1 MPEYSTPGVYYE
13 RADVGTSVISPL
25 RTDITGFVGIAR
37 RGPLHVPVVVE
48 SWRQFVACFGEFTGA
63 GYLAYAVRS
72 FFENGGRRCWIV
84 RVASPAASTSGVV
97 VQDLS
102 TKPHPPTW
110 LGAWLVRAANPGV
123 WGDDLDIALRATHR
137 AQTTGRLTDGLF
149 EYLEVA
155 SVTGFSRATHVRIV
169 QPSGTATFHV
179 ISCIDA
185 EHKRL
190 YFVSPKPELSLSYD
204 APLIGIDANQNL
216 LIESVEYTLLVRQQ
230 GRLIATY
237 DGLTLVP
244 EHLHY
249 GPRVLADPVEERA
262 EGDSLES
269 LLLAADEMPDLVVIE
284 DLRAPS
290 EIAQLQPIDPLDAFT
305 ALTGGTDGLAAL
317 SISDFIGDP
326 DDLLASYADRVLAY
340 RGLRALERV
349 SELAIVAIP
358 DINIQPLP
366 PPQKAPLPPCVP
378 DPCLPDPPL
387 RPATPRPPTVGD
399 LPPLFTEQQI
409 FAVQSAMIE
418 QCEQRR
424 DRIAL
429 LDPPYALV
437 RDDRLGIG
445 AVRAWRQRFDSKYA
459 AFYFPW
465 LKVEDPLRLIPSLI
479 RDVPPSGHVAGFYAK
494 TDSEIGCHKAPAN
507 GALAW
512 VQDATVAVAEVAHG
526 VLNAENINAIRAFPG
541 RGLRIFGARTV
552 SSDPDWRYVNV
563 RRLLMMI
570 EKAVHLS
577 CQWAVFEPNNVFTRA
592 KLHLALTS
600 FLLALWQRGA
610 LMGASAR
617 EAFFVRC
624 NKDNNPAAA
633 RDDGQLLAEVGVAP
647 SKPFEFVVL
656 RVGRTDNEFEITEQ
670 GFAGGSL

>member
-1 MPEYSTPGVYYE
+1 MPGYSTPGVYYE
-13 RADVGTSVISPL
+13 RADVGTPAVSPL

-37 RGPLHVPVVVE
+37 RGPLHVPVAVE

-63 GYLAYAVRS
+63 GFLAYAVRS

-97 VQDLS
+97 VRDLRML
-102 TKPHPPTW
+102 PHS
-110 LGAWLVRAANPGV
+110 AWLIRAANPGV

-137 AQTTGRLTDGLF
+137 AQTTGRLTGGLF
-149 EYLEVA
+149 EYIEVA

-169 QPSGTATFHV
+169 QSTGTATFHV
-179 ISCIDA
+179 VSYADA
-185 EHKRL
+185 ERKRL
-190 YFVSPKPELSLSYD
+190 YFVCPKPELSLPYD
-204 APLIGIDANQNL
+204 APLTGIDPNQNL

-230 GRLIATY
+230 GRLVATF
-237 DGLTLVP
+237 DGLSLVP
-244 EHLHY
+244 ENLRY
-249 GPRVLADPVEERA
+249 GPDVLADSIEERTKSRC
-262 EGDSLES
+262 GSLES
-269 LLLAADEMPDLVVIE
+269 LLLAADEAPDPVVIE
-284 DLRAPS
+284 ELRPPS
-290 EIAQLQPIDPLDAFT
+290 ENALLQPLESLAAFT
-305 ALTGGTDGLAAL
+305 ALTGGADGLAAL

-326 DDLLASYADRVLAY
+326 DDPLASHEDRVRAC

-349 SELAIVAIP
+349 SEIAIVAVP

-366 PPQKAPLPPCVP
+366 PPQQAPLPSCVP
-378 DPCLPDPPL
+378 DPCLPDPPPG
-387 RPATPRPPTVGD
+387 PATPRPPTVGD
-399 LPPLFTEQQI
+399 LPPVFPEQQI
-409 FAVQSAMIE
+409 FTVQSAMIE
-418 QCEQRR
+418 QCERRR

-429 LDPPYALV
+429 LDPPYAIA

-445 AVRAWRQRFDSKYA
+445 AARAWRQRFDSKYA

-465 LKVEDPLRLIPSLI
+465 LKVEDPLRLVSSLM
-479 RDVPPSGHVAGFYAK
+479 RDVPPSGHVAGFYAL

-512 VQDATVAVAEVAHG
+512 VQDVTVAVAAPAHG
-526 VLNAENINAIRAFPG
+526 VLNDESVNAIRAFPG

-552 SSDPDWRYVNV
+552 SSDSDWRYVNV

-570 EKAVHLS
+570 EKAVDLS

-624 NKDNNPAAA
+624 NEDNNPTAA
-633 RDDGQLLAEVGVAP
+633 RDNGQLLAEVGVAP

-670 GFAGGSL
+670 GFAGGSP